1 MVAARLASVQVVTFE
16 EGDAQPIDR
25 FGSHAA
31 SVNHL
36 ARVDGPGAVV
46 AIRLG
51 PGGKIGRHP
60 AVRTQ
65 LFVVVDGAGLVSGD
79 DGAQVAITAGQAALW
94 EAGERHESFTA
105 TGMTAIVIEVADVA
119 PA

>member
-1 MVAARLASVQVVTFE
+1 MQMVTFA

-25 FGSHAA
+25 FESRDA

-36 ARVDGPGAVV
+36 GRVEGAGAVV

-51 PGGKIGRHP
+51 AGGKVGRHP
-60 AVRTQ
+60 AVKAQ
-65 LFVVVDGAGLVSGD
+65 LFVVVGGSGVVSGG
-79 DGAQVAITAGQAALW
+79 DGVQVPIAVGQAALW
-94 EAGERHESFTA
+94 QAGEQHESFTT
-105 TGMTAIVIEVADVA
+105 TGMTAIVIEVEDIV